1 MISRWEYS
9 GSFCDMAIISQI
21 NIYAI
26 KDNGIVI
33 NL

>member
-9 GSFCDMAIISQI
+9 GSFCDMVIISQSI
-21 NIYAI
+21 IYDV
-26 KDNGIVI
+26 KYNGIVI